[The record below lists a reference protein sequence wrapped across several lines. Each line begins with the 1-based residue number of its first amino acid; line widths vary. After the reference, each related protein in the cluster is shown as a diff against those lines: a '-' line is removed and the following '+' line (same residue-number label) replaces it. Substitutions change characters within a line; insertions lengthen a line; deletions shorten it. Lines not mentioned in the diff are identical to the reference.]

1 MKKCFDTNDK
11 LYLDLAP
18 RIKRKHTIIIRGC
31 VQLHKVAIKKGRFTY
46 YFYVANDYVNNYQIA
61 YFLGEKV
68 VIYKLRG
75 NKKYCTYIID
85 NTQIILPYEW
95 DTIRIKYGK
104 KNYTI
109 LGKLFGLVTSI
120 FIWLFDSDC
129 VI

>member
-18 RIKRKHTIIIRGC
+18 RIKRKHAIIISGC
-31 VQLHKVAIKKGRFTY
+31 VDLHKVAIKIGRFTY
-46 YFYVANDYVNNYQIA
+46 YFYVANDYVNDYQIA

-68 VIYKLRG
+68 VIYKLG
-75 NKKYCTYIID
+75 GSKQYCTYIID

-109 LGKLFGLVTSI
+109 FGKLLGLVTSI
-120 FIWLFDSDC
+120 FIWLFDNNF